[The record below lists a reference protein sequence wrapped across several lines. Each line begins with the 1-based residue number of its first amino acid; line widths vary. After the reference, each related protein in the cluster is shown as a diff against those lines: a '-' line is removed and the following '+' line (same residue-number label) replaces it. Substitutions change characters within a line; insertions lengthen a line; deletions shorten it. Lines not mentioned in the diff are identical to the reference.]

1 MLSKKMW
8 NFANPGKNE
17 VENKMLDKESSI
29 PFNRTREKRNKT
41 EIRTFLTRASVDVLV
56 TKYECITLY
65 GWIPLAALKLFK
77 CMQPWSLIS
86 G

>member
-1 MLSKKMW
+1 MDEPRG
-8 NFANPGKNE
+8 AE
-17 VENKMLDKESSI
+17 VT
-29 PFNRTREKRNKT
+29 RTWTMNHKGEKDG
-41 EIRTFLTRASVDVLV
+41 RTFLKRASVDVLV